1 MGFIDINTFKHR
13 TGTVKVW
20 YRDIPY
26 TVLSGMRYNKY
37 YISIEKYTNSY

>member
-26 TVLSGMRYNKY
+26 TVLVQVIQRAPSDG
-37 YISIEKYTNSY
+37 ID